1 MATKI
6 TIDLNDT
13 LAERA
18 KKYAEE
24 QGRSLSSL
32 VESFLANITNPVQ
45 NPTGNIKV
53 EDSEVVKRI
62 LEGNEPVPD
71 NVKNLVGVLKG
82 MSEEDAE
89 NARWEHL
96 KEKHSL

>member
-32 VESFLANITNPVQ
+32 VESFLANVTNPVQ
-45 NPTGNIKV
+45 NPTEDIKV
-53 EDSEVVKRI
+53 EDSGLVKRI
-62 LEGNEPVPD
+62 LEGSEPVP
-71 NVKNLVGVLKG
+71 NSVQNLVGVLKG
-82 MSEEDAE
+82 MSEEDVE
-89 NARWEHL
+89 NAKWEHL
-96 KEKHSL
+96 KEKHGL